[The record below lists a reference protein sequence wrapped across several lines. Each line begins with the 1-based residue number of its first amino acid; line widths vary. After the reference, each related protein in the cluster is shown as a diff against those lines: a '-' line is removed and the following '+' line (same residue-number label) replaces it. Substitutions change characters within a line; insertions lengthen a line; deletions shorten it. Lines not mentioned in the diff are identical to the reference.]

1 MTRAAYAVVI
11 SWAIATLAALC
22 LTWVVMLIVGV

>member
-11 SWAIATLAALC
+11 SWAIATLAAML
-22 LTWVVMLIVGV
+22 VVWMIIFLVG